1 MPYIC
6 ECCSYSTTEKSNYMR
21 HMKSPKHIK
30 KTEEAQAQAKQK
42 DIAEIKA
49 KLGDLVSTE
58 ELALMTL
65 PKGDTCNPL
74 YILAEMNDD
83 PEAHLTPDIHQ
94 FFSFKNET
102 LKFDFSDVDTE
113 GFAYL
118 DAGWVMEKLTT
129 LVSGLI
135 EKKVRIP
142 FKYYKSNWYIKYS
155 NGWEKSAEI
164 KNKALQVHSKKYVR
178 HILVQKLIYI
188 LRHRFITYFDEES
201 GSTRWRSPFKDT
213 GYAELEEGV
222 LSVNSYSNHSI
233 LGPISG
239 LFHQ

>member
-1 MPYIC
+1 MPVYQC
-6 ECCSYSTTEKSNYMR
+6 LQCSYETKIKTQYTR
-21 HMKSPKHIK
+21 HNQTVKHIK
-30 KTEEAQAQAKQK
+30 KTEETKQK
-42 DIAEIKA
+42 EISEIKA

-58 ELALMTL
+58 EIALMTL
-65 PKGDTCNPL
+65 PKQGDTCNPL
-74 YILAEMNDD
+74 YILAQMNDD
-83 PEAHLTPDIHQ
+83 PEDHLTPDIHE
-94 FFSFKNET
+94 FFSFKNEK

-118 DAGWVMEKLTT
+118 DAGWAMEKLTT

-135 EKKVRIP
+135 EQKVRIP

-233 LGPISG
+233 LGQMSG

>member
-1 MPYIC
+1 MKYVC
-6 ECCSYSTTEKSNYMR
+6 ECCDFTTTEKYNYAR
-21 HMKSPKHIK
+21 HIKTVRHIK
-30 KTEEAQAQAKQK
+30 KAEEIKQQE
-42 DIAEIKA
+42 IAEIKA

-58 ELALMTL
+58 ELALITL
-65 PKGDTCNPL
+65 PKQGDTCNPL
-74 YILAEMNDD
+74 YKLAEMNDD
-83 PEAHLTPDIHQ
+83 PEAHLTPDIHE

-118 DAGWVMEKLTT
+118 DAGWAIEKLTT

-233 LGPISG
+233 LGQMSG